1 MPFDVSSLFRTNLPA
16 PAKAPFKGFPAFNFV
31 GGHNDAG
38 GIPVEALKAAATKVI
53 AREGATLATYG
64 LNSGPQGYRPL
75 REFIASWMAKCADMQ
90 DSAEEILITSGSLQA
105 LDLVNQLL
113 VAPGDFVIAEEA
125 TYSGALAR
133 LTKLDVPY
141 LGVRLDDDGIDPRH
155 LAELLENR
163 QKAGSPVKF
172 IYTIPTIQNPTGG
185 VMPVKR
191 RRLLLDLAA
200 RYNCLIFEDDC
211 YADLVWSGNRPPS
224 IRALDVSA
232 ATAEGR
238 PNRVIYCGS
247 FSKSV
252 APALRIGYIMADWPI
267 LSQILPLK
275 TDAGTGALDQMA
287 LAEFCKEHFADHVTR
302 LRALL
307 KRKCDVTIKAIEEY
321 FGTTAECTAPQGGIF
336 IWVTLPDVVDTKKLE
351 IAALKEGIA
360 INPGEEW
367 TVDGAQNRRR
377 MRLCFGNPNE
387 TQIREGISRLAA
399 VCHREFGV
407 PGRIS
412 NVEQT

>member
-1 MPFDVSSLFRTNLPA
+1 
-16 PAKAPFKGFPAFNFV
+16 
-31 GGHNDAG
+31 
-38 GIPVEALKAAATKVI
+38 
-53 AREGATLATYG
+53 
-64 LNSGPQGYRPL
+64 
-75 REFIASWMAKCADMQ
+75 
-90 DSAEEILITSGSLQA
+90 
-105 LDLVNQLL
+105 LL
-113 VAPGDFVIAEEA
+113 VAPGDIVIAEEA
-125 TYSGALAR
+125 TYGGALTR
-133 LTKLDVPY
+133 LAKLEVPY

-155 LAELLENR
+155 LAELLENQ

-172 IYTIPTIQNPTGG
+172 IYTIPTIQNPTGS

-191 RRLLLDLAA
+191 RQLLLDLAA

-211 YADLVWSGNRPPS
+211 YADLLWAGNRPPS
-224 IRALDVSA
+224 IRALDASA
-232 ATAEGR
+232 AKAERR

-275 TDAGTGALDQMA
+275 TDAGTGALDQMV

-307 KRKCDVTIKAIEEY
+307 KKKCDVTIKAIEEY

-336 IWVTLPDVVDTKKLE
+336 IWVTLSDVIDTKKLE

-360 INPGEEW
+360 INPGAEW